1 MYLFVRLT
9 VCFFISRYWT
19 HFYVDP
25 SDVIYYR
32 WLFTI
37 ALAAPYN
44 LVFIIARAVFEELQ
58 TR

>member
-9 VCFFISRYWT
+9 VCFFIPRYWT

-25 SDVIYYR
+25 SDVIHYR
-32 WLFTI
+32 WLFI
-37 ALAAPYN
+37 VSLAVPYS
-44 LVFIIARAVFEELQ
+44 LVFIIARAVFEGLQ